1 MISAESRKQKSIE
14 KLNELDIPYI
24 EHLPVIETSDSFE
37 ARTVEE
43 VVRRA
48 AASFFTIQ
56 HACDI
61 MAETDVEQSKE
72 FFLSMLDKWGLM
84 DDLTNKEKAIFDGTS
99 SNQDAINM
107 VWKYEANYPLL
118 WYLGLIDELDVPNHI
133 CDTNTVIQIF
143 QNNASV
149 EELCKASTLRDV
161 EELLDEADLIYRY
174 NWACVDHRV
183 NQNKDPNLDPGVVYE
198 RHWGLNWLIRYD
210 EDWDFV
216 STDT

>member
-1 MISAESRKQKSIE
+1 M
-14 KLNELDIPYI
+14 
-24 EHLPVIETSDSFE
+24 
-37 ARTVEE
+37 
-43 VVRRA
+43 
-48 AASFFTIQ
+48 
-56 HACDI
+56 
-61 MAETDVEQSKE
+61 
-72 FFLSMLDKWGLM
+72 
-84 DDLTNKEKAIFDGTS
+84 
-99 SNQDAINM
+99 
-107 VWKYEANYPLL
+107 L